1 VYGHILTKQE
11 FSIHTK
17 LINDIY
23 SVLKRVLLTALRN
36 EIPQEEKLITE
47 IKVEKQDSVNSQE
60 RDLDGMRRNRGK
72 LS

>member
-1 VYGHILTKQE
+1 MYGHILTKQE